1 MQEERSRRRKRL
13 WEAFERLV
21 VIVILERSLSQ
32 RASVVGD
39 HDIVRNERAIFYGR
53 LKSLCVMLL

>member
-32 RASVVGD
+32 RASVVGA

-53 LKSLCVMLL
+53 RKSLCVMLL